1 MRLALLARR
10 LAIDEEVP
18 VNADEHHRC
27 DCCVGGR
34 CHVQRAR
41 YGHGQRCGPGRP
53 GRGAPQVPARIGPL
67 MAFGARRTLPAA
79 GLVLYFAA
87 IRPWLLG
94 WGATRQ
100 ERRQP
105 LPGDDL
111 VPARYQTTRGIT
123 IYAPSD
129 EVWPWL
135 VQMGYGRGGW
145 YSYDWL
151 ERRAGAGDFAEGR
164 SASRVIAELQP
175 LATGDTVALSP
186 AGGLTVAVLDPPI
199 ALVLRYRMGLLTAAP
214 AREDDRAIMDW
225 TWAFVL
231 TPVDE
236 GSCRLVVRVC
246 ADYHPRWLLPLQ
258 PLLLEP
264 AHFIMERKMLKT
276 IEQRAR
282 RGR

>member
-1 MRLALLARR
+1 MAIRMRRPLL
-10 LAIDEEVP
+10 
-18 VNADEHHRC
+18 
-27 DCCVGGR
+27 
-34 CHVQRAR
+34 
-41 YGHGQRCGPGRP
+41 
-53 GRGAPQVPARIGPL
+53 
-67 MAFGARRTLPAA
+67 AA

-94 WGATRQ
+94 WGATGQ

-111 VPARYQTTRGIT
+111 VPARWQTTRAIT
-123 IYAPSD
+123 IGAPS
-129 EVWPWL
+129 EEAWPWL

-151 ERRAGAGDFAEGR
+151 ERRAGAGDFAEGG
-164 SASRVIAELQP
+164 SARRVIPELQP
-175 LATGDTVALSP
+175 LATGDTVPLSP
-186 AGGLTVAVLDPPI
+186 AGGLIVAVLDPSR
-199 ALVLRYRMGLLTAAP
+199 ALVLRYRMSLLTAAP
-214 AREDDRAIMDW
+214 AREADRAIFDW

-236 GSCRLVVRVC
+236 RLCRLVVRVR
-246 ADYHPRWLLPLQ
+246 ADYRPRWLLPLL
-258 PLLLEP
+258 PFLLEP

-282 RGR
+282 RGSAP